1 MRRIVWMFAGLA
13 LCLAVCLAAGTA
25 AAQPAQPAQPSG
37 QPAQPAQA
45 PGQVSAPASQAPGQA
60 LSLAEAERVALGQ
73 SPELAI
79 SRKSVDVS
87 QRRLKGARAQRL
99 PRLSV
104 ESNVFLWNKEIAL
117 DLGAAAPGTPPP
129 DCMMNPMDPR
139 CQPSDPLVVRGQVT
153 STTTVTLVQP
163 LTSQFALGEL
173 VEIEEAG
180 VSASKEDYRSAEL
193 EVGYRATDGYLL
205 VLLAESGR
213 EVAAQRAAQFEA
225 QLARARVLV
234 EGGVLQP
241 VDAMRLEAALS
252 AAQRDLITAES
263 QVRLAKNGLI
273 LALGVSPGTSVEV
286 RDDLPPEPKAPPATV
301 SDAVATAADKRP
313 DLRAAT
319 FRAAQAESGAA
330 ASKAALIPTVAAIGT
345 YQHAEGGGVL
355 AEKDSAFVGLTLQ
368 WNVWDWGTTF
378 QSYKAA
384 ELQAVQAEM
393 AAARAV
399 DRVRVEVAAAASDAQ
414 SAYQALAVV
423 RVGLAAAE
431 EAFRIQNDRFNE
443 GVATTTDLLDAQTE
457 VTQARLGYASARYS
471 YFRALASLA
480 RATGQLPSA
489 LLSAI

>member
-1 MRRIVWMFAGLA
+1 MRRTVWMFAGLA
-13 LCLAVCLAAGTA
+13 LCLAAGTA
-25 AAQPAQPAQPSG
+25 AAQPAAQPAQPAAQPG
-37 QPAQPAQA
+37 QPTAQPVQPAQA
-45 PGQVSAPASQAPGQA
+45 PGQVSAPASQAQAQA
-60 LSLAEAERVALGQ
+60 LSLAEAERVALHQ

-79 SRKSVDVS
+79 SKKSVDVS

-99 PRLSV
+99 PRLSI
-104 ESNVFLWNKEIAL
+104 ESNVFLWNKELSFAL
-117 DLGAAAPGTPPP
+117 GPPP
-129 DCMMNPMDPR
+129 AEPA
-139 CQPSDPLVVRGQVT
+139 VVRGQVT

-163 LTSQFALGEL
+163 LTSQIAMGEL
-173 VEIEEAG
+173 VEIEQAG
-180 VSASKEDYRSAEL
+180 VLASHEEFRSAEL
-193 EVGYRATDGYLL
+193 EVGYRATDGYLI
-205 VLLAESGR
+205 VLLAQSGQ
-213 EVAAQRAAQFEA
+213 EVAAQRVAQFEA

-252 AAQRDLITAES
+252 SARRDLITAES
-263 QVRLAKNGLI
+263 QVRLARNAFI
-273 LALGVSPGTSVEV
+273 LALGVSPDTSVEV
-286 RDDLPPEPKAPPATV
+286 RDDLPAEPKAPPASV
-301 SDAVATAADKRP
+301 NDAVATATDKRP
-313 DLRAAT
+313 DLRAQNL
-319 FRAAQAESGAA
+319 RAAQAESGAT
-330 ASKAALIPTVAAIGT
+330 ASKAALLPTVAAIGT
-345 YQHAEGGGVL
+345 YQRSEGGGLL
-355 AEKDSAFVGLTLQ
+355 AEKNSAFVGLTLQ
-368 WNVWDWGTTF
+368 WNVWDWGTTY

-399 DRVRVEVAAAASDAQ
+399 DRVRVEVSAAASDAQ
-414 SAYQALAVV
+414 SAYEALAVV

-443 GVATTTDLLDAQTE
+443 GVATTTDVLDAQTE

>member
-1 MRRIVWMFAGLA
+1 MRRIVWMFAG
-13 LCLAVCLAAGTA
+13 LAVCLAAGTA
-25 AAQPAQPAQPSG
+25 AAQPAQPAA
-37 QPAQPAQA
+37 QPAQPAAQPAQPAPASPASQA
-45 PGQVSAPASQAPGQA
+45 PGQVSAPAGEA
-60 LSLAEAERVALGQ
+60 LSLADAERVALSQ

-87 QRRLKGARAQRL
+87 QRRLQGARAQRL

-104 ESNVFLWNKEIAL
+104 EASVSVFTEEQAIPNFFMPE
-117 DLGAAAPGTPPP
+117 GPPIVL
-129 DCMMNPMDPR
+129 R
-139 CQPSDPLVVRGQVT
+139 EQVT
-153 STTTVTLVQP
+153 TNTTATLVQP
-163 LTSQFALGEL
+163 LTPQIALGEL
-173 VEIEEAG
+173 VEVEKAG
-180 VSASKEDYRSAEL
+180 VSASKEEHRSAEL

-205 VLLAESGR
+205 VLLAQSGR
-213 EVAAQRAAQFEA
+213 EVAAQRVAQFEA

-252 AAQRDLITAES
+252 SAQRDLLTAES

-273 LALGVSPGTSVEV
+273 LALGVPTDTNIEV
-286 RDDLPPEPKAPPATV
+286 RDDLPVEPKAPPATV
-301 SDAVATAADKRP
+301 NDAVATATDKRP

-330 ASKAALIPTVAAIGT
+330 ASRAALIPTVAAIGV
-345 YQHAEGGGVL
+345 YQYSPSTGALGTPHT
-355 AEKDSAFVGLTLQ
+355 AFVGLTLQ
-368 WNVWDWGTTF
+368 WNVWDWGQTW
-378 QSYKAA
+378 QSYKGA

-399 DRVRVEVAAAASDAQ
+399 DRVRLEVSAAASDAQ
-414 SAYQALAVV
+414 SAYEALAVV

-443 GVATTTDLLDAQTE
+443 GVATTTDVLDAQTE
-457 VTQARLGYASARYS
+457 VTQARLGYASTRYA

>member
-1 MRRIVWMFAGLA
+1 L
-13 LCLAVCLAAGTA
+13 T
-25 AAQPAQPAQPSG
+25 G
-37 QPAQPAQA
+37 QIAM
-45 PGQVSAPASQAPGQA
+45 G
-60 LSLAEAERVALGQ
+60 EA
-73 SPELAI
+73 
-79 SRKSVDVS
+79 
-87 QRRLKGARAQRL
+87 
-99 PRLSV
+99 
-104 ESNVFLWNKEIAL
+104 
-117 DLGAAAPGTPPP
+117 
-129 DCMMNPMDPR
+129 
-139 CQPSDPLVVRGQVT
+139 
-153 STTTVTLVQP
+153 
-163 LTSQFALGEL
+163 
-173 VEIEEAG
+173 VEIERAG
-180 VSASKEDYRSAEL
+180 VLASNEEFRSAEL

-205 VLLAESGR
+205 VLLAQAGQ
-213 EVAAQRAAQFEA
+213 EVAAQRVAQFEA

-252 AAQRDLITAES
+252 SAQRDLITAES

-273 LALGVSPGTSVEV
+273 LALGVSPDTSVEV
-286 RDDLPPEPKAPPATV
+286 RDDLPAEPKAPPASV
-301 SDAVATAADKRP
+301 NDAVATATDKRP
-313 DLRAAT
+313 DLRAQT
-319 FRAAQAESGAA
+319 FRAAQAESGAT
-330 ASKAALIPTVAAIGT
+330 ASKAALLPNVAAIGT
-345 YQHAEGGGVL
+345 FQRSEGGGLL
-355 AEKDSAFVGLTLQ
+355 AEKNSAFVGLTLQ

-399 DRVRVEVAAAASDAQ
+399 DRVRVEVSAAASDAQ
-414 SAYQALAVV
+414 STYQALAVV

-443 GVATTTDLLDAQTE
+443 GVATTTDVLDAQTE